1 MGVLVL
7 QAGVLAEFNPLG
19 PNQSVPVFTVWF
31 GQWRL
36 AVSNHMFMVGLAA
49 MLLLIAV
56 PLAAKPRVMIPRGL
70 QNLVETICVFL
81 REEVGRPI
89 LREHVDH
96 YIGFVWTVFFFVLSL
111 NLLAMIPL
119 EKIITLLTGKEN
131 HFGGPATANIWVT
144 GGLATVT
151 FFAASISGIRQQGFW
166 HYLANLAP
174 RAPWWIMPLL
184 YMTEIITLFVR
195 PLTLAVRL
203 FANIVAGHILVAT
216 FVGLIL
222 VFKSYSVATA
232 SVLAV
237 VAVSFLELLVAFI
250 QAFIFTLLSALYIG
264 FSILPEH

>member
-1 MGVLVL
+1 MGALAL

-19 PNQSVPVFTVWF
+19 PNQSVPVFTVCF
-31 GQWRL
+31 GQWHL
-36 AVSNHMFMVGLAA
+36 AISNHMFMVGLAA

-70 QNLVETICVFL
+70 QNVIETICVFL

-89 LREHVDH
+89 LRENVDH
-96 YIGFVWTVFFFVLSL
+96 YIGFLWTIFFFILSL
-111 NLLAMIPL
+111 NLLAMVPL
-119 EKIITLLTGKEN
+119 EKIITLATGKEN

-144 GGLATVT
+144 GALATVT
-151 FFAASISGIRQQGFW
+151 FVASNACGIRRQGLW
-166 HYLANLAP
+166 HYLVNLAP
-174 RAPWWIMPLL
+174 PAPRWIMPLL

-203 FANIVAGHILVAT
+203 FANIVAGHMLVAT

-222 VFKSYSVATA
+222 VFKSYSIATA

-237 VAVSFLELLVAFI
+237 VAISFLELLVAFI
-250 QAFIFTLLSALYIG
+250 QAFIFTLLSALYIS